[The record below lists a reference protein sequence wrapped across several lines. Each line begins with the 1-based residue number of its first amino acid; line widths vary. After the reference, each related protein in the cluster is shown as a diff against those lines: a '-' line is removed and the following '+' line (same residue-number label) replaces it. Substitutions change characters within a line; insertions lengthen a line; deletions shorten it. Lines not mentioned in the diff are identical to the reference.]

1 MVSPARIAA
10 NRVNAKKST
19 GPKTTEGKHVA
30 RFNAL
35 THGLTATLALL
46 PDEDPAALEQER
58 TTSLQIYK
66 PRNAVELA
74 KVERAVYLSWQIGR
88 VQRAQSAK
96 LCLRAAKA
104 PAEKL
109 ARELEQTIGWSH
121 QLLRPAP
128 EVRWGATATTTSM
141 DQATGAAD
149 PPIETEHP
157 ALLTCRLESLAD
169 GCRWLRQ
176 QWLEL
181 GDVLDAGN
189 AWEAIDCFR
198 ASRLLGMQP
207 SSMIDLPELSMF
219 LRTCQALAGKGS
231 ELATESW
238 KLIAP
243 RDAERGFEPFRRLL
257 TREAGPLDAEEARGQ
272 LKAIVAQEVER
283 LADKAAAHDEMNEIE
298 AELAPHRSAF
308 DSSPDGEKMRRYEVA
323 CARMLNRIVDELDA
337 RSGSGVEESPLTYL
351 GYRINP
357 SLLDMVVRTNSRKAG
372 STDEIDASENT
383 VNGAREGEIVSPAAS
398 GMDVPLHQE
407 EPVRNEANGNGE
419 PARNEANGVREVA
432 TAPVEV
438 IRRHQVGCATVTRLS
453 SAVASGGNGTMS
465 RRERLAR
472 RQENTRNGQR

>member
-1 MVSPARIAA
+1 M
-10 NRVNAKKST
+10 
-19 GPKTTEGKHVA
+19 
-30 RFNAL
+30 
-35 THGLTATLALL
+35 
-46 PDEDPAALEQER
+46 
-58 TTSLQIYK
+58 
-66 PRNAVELA
+66 
-74 KVERAVYLSWQIGR
+74 
-88 VQRAQSAK
+88 
-96 LCLRAAKA
+96 

-128 EVRWGATATTTSM
+128 EVRWVATATTTSM

-308 DSSPDGEKMRRYEVA
+308 DSSPDGEKMREVRGCLRKDA
-323 CARMLNRIVDELDA
+323 QPHCRRTGTA

-419 PARNEANGVREVA
+419 PAETKPTGYGKW
-432 TAPVEV
+432 
-438 IRRHQVGCATVTRLS
+438 RRLRLK
-453 SAVASGGNGTMS
+453 
-465 RRERLAR
+465 
-472 RQENTRNGQR
+472 